1 MEVWH
6 VMGLRTP
13 LREIAERARRV
24 EDMGF
29 DVLAVP
35 DIIHDGPI
43 SAALAVAAT
52 RRMRIATSGLI
63 AFPRSPMMVAVA
75 AWDLQES
82 SDGRFLLGLGPQ
94 VRGNIVSRYGTTWT
108 PPAPRMR
115 EYVQSL
121 RAIFDR
127 WQHGTPLDFRGE
139 HYRFTRMQPFTSP
152 LPIEHPEI
160 PIHLAGIGPNMT
172 ALAGELAEGLMTHP
186 TSASP
191 RFLGEFTRPHLE
203 RGAYR
208 VGRELDDSFGVTI
221 NPLCATGRSEAEV
234 AAARE
239 AHRETLATLFSTPS
253 YWPSLDL
260 HGWRELGEQLHGR
273 VREERWP
280 ELAELIDDGM
290 LDTFV
295 PAARHGELAA
305 CLIERYAG
313 LGNAITLPIP
323 EDPADDAEMRAV
335 VARLQEAG

>member
-203 RGAYR
+203 RGASVASSTTR
-208 VGRELDDSFGVTI
+208 SASRSTRSARRGGARPRWPQRARRIGRRWPHSSRRPPTGRAWTSTAGASSASSSMGGFVRSVGRTW
-221 NPLCATGRSEAEV
+221 RS
-234 AAARE
+234 
-239 AHRETLATLFSTPS
+239 
-253 YWPSLDL
+253 
-260 HGWRELGEQLHGR
+260 
-273 VREERWP
+273 
-280 ELAELIDDGM
+280 
-290 LDTFV
+290 
-295 PAARHGELAA
+295 
-305 CLIERYAG
+305 
-313 LGNAITLPIP
+313 
-323 EDPADDAEMRAV
+323 
-335 VARLQEAG
+335 